1 VFYREWIRGE
11 IKTVHLYSFYFK
23 LIMLQLSNNVLVLNV
38 GDQIPEPSG
47 DAIKIYLA
55 GSEDLNPANEKWQ
68 DKLCNA
74 MVTLTEGPGAISV
87 FKNKNWIFINPLMAP
102 QMNKVPNMSNPEFV
116 NKVTWET
123 DMLNA
128 ADGIFLNFLKRSVSP
143 LPLYTFGLV
152 ACSGK
157 LVVRCSE
164 EYFQYGLIN
173 FMCGRHGI
181 PLLPNK
187 STVKDVIWAF
197 FSLLPG
203 LQQNQKLQLPE

>member
-1 VFYREWIRGE
+1 
-11 IKTVHLYSFYFK
+11 
-23 LIMLQLSNNVLVLNV
+23 MQQLSNNVLVLNV

-47 DAIKIYLA
+47 DSIKIYLA

-68 DKLCNA
+68 DKVCSA

-102 QMNKVPNMSNPEFV
+102 QMNATPNMSNPEFV

-128 ADGIFLNFLKRSVSP
+128 ADGIFLNFLKKSVSP
-143 LPLYTFGLV
+143 LPLYTFGLT

-157 LVVRCSE
+157 IVVRCSE
-164 EYFQYGLIN
+164 EYFQYGLIS
-173 FMCGRHGI
+173 FMCSRHNI

>member
-1 VFYREWIRGE
+1 
-11 IKTVHLYSFYFK
+11 
-23 LIMLQLSNNVLVLNV
+23 MLQLSNNILVLNV
-38 GDQIPEPSG
+38 GDPLPNPSG
-47 DAIKIYLA
+47 DSIKIYLA

-68 DKLCNA
+68 DKVCNA
-74 MVTLTEGPGAISV
+74 MITLTEGPGAISV

-102 QMNKVPNMSNPEFV
+102 QMNNVPNMSNPEFV
-116 NKVTWET
+116 NKVMWET
-123 DMLNA
+123 DMMNA
-128 ADGIFLNFLKRSVSP
+128 ADGIFLNFLKKSVSP
-143 LPLYTFGLV
+143 LPLYTFGLT

-164 EYFQYGLIN
+164 EYFQYGLIS
-173 FMCGRHGI
+173 FMCSRHGI